1 MTRILFHVEGATE
14 ETFVDYVLAPHLY
27 GCGYSLVA
35 ARMLGSAQERSK
47 RGGIKPW
54 PVVRQ
59 GIVEQLRG
67 DPGSIAST
75 MVDFYGLPQ
84 EWPGRAGAA
93 AEFEFPNNIERL
105 MLDDVGRAMGGGFDP
120 DRFIPFVMLHEFEA
134 LLFSDCRRLAEAAGH
149 PALAAALQSVR
160 NQFASPEHIDDAP
173 ETAPSKRLESLLPGY
188 QKLAQGTAAAAA
200 IGLDSIGG
208 QCRHFQGW
216 LARLQSITA

>member
-1 MTRILFHVEGATE
+1 MVRLLVHVEGETE
-14 ETFVDYVLAPHLY
+14 ENFVIQVLRPHLY
-27 GCGYSLVA
+27 GLGYSDVS
-35 ARMLGSAQERSK
+35 ARLLGLSQERSK

-59 GIVEQLRG
+59 GIVDRLRG

-93 AEFEFPNNIERL
+93 AEFTFPNTIERL
-105 MLDDVGRAMGGGFDP
+105 MLDDVGREMGDGFNP
-120 DRFIPFVMLHEFEA
+120 ARFIPFVMLHEFEA

-149 PALAAALQSVR
+149 PALAATLQSVR

-188 QKLAQGTAAAAA
+188 QKLAQGTAAATA

-208 QCRHFQGW
+208 QCAHFRGW
-216 LARLQSITA
+216 LARLESVIA

>member
-1 MTRILFHVEGATE
+1 MARLLLHVEGLTE
-14 ETFVDYVLAPHLY
+14 RAFVRELLGPHLY
-27 GCGYSLVA
+27 GFGYSAVA
-35 ARMLGSAQERSK
+35 SRLIGESK
-47 RGGIKPW
+47 QSNRRGGIKPW

-84 EWPGRAGAA
+84 EWPGRAGVAA
-93 AEFEFPNNIERL
+93 DFEFPNNIERL
-105 MLDDVGRAMGGGFDP
+105 MLDDVGRAMGGGFRP
-120 DRFIPFVMLHEFEA
+120 ARFIPFVMLHEFEA
-134 LLFSDCRRLAEAAGH
+134 LLFSDCEILAETAGH
-149 PALAAALQSVR
+149 PGLAADLQSIR

-173 ETAPSKRLESLLPGY
+173 ETAPSKRLETLLPGY
-188 QKLAQGTAAAAA
+188 EKAAQGTAAAAA

-208 QCRHFQGW
+208 QCAHFRGW

>member
-1 MTRILFHVEGATE
+1 MVRLMVHVEGETE
-14 ETFVDYVLAPHLY
+14 ENFVIQVLRPHLY
-27 GCGYSLVA
+27 GLGYSLVA
-35 ARMLGSAQERSK
+35 ARLLGQARERSR

-93 AEFEFPNNIERL
+93 AEFGFPNNIERL
-105 MLDDVGRAMGGGFDP
+105 MLDDVGREMGGGFNP
-120 DRFIPFVMLHEFEA
+120 ARFIPFVMLHEFEA
-134 LLFSDCRRLAEAAGH
+134 LLFSNCEILAETAGH
-149 PALAAALQSVR
+149 PGLAAALQSVR
-160 NQFASPEHIDDAP
+160 DGFASPEHIDDSP
-173 ETAPSKRLESLLPGY
+173 ETAPSKRLETLLPGY
-188 QKLAQGTAAAAA
+188 EKAAQGTAAAAA

-208 QCRHFQGW
+208 QCRHFRGW
-216 LARLQSITA
+216 LARLQSVMA

>member
-1 MTRILFHVEGATE
+1 MVRLMVHVEGETE
-14 ETFVDYVLAPHLY
+14 ENFVIQVLRPHLY
-27 GCGYSLVA
+27 GLGYSLVA
-35 ARMLGSAQERSK
+35 SRLLGQARERSR

-59 GIVEQLRG
+59 GIVEQLRR

-105 MLDDVGRAMGGGFDP
+105 MLDDVGRAMGGGFNP
-120 DRFIPFVMLHEFEA
+120 ARFIPFIMLHEFEA
-134 LLFSDCRRLAEAAGH
+134 LLFSDCRRLAETAGH
-149 PALAAALQSVR
+149 PGLADTLQAVR

-173 ETAPSKRLESLLPGY
+173 ETAPSKRLETLLPGY
-188 QKLAQGTAAAAA
+188 EKAAQGTAAAAA

-208 QCRHFQGW
+208 QCAHFRGW
-216 LARLQSITA
+216 LARLQSIMA